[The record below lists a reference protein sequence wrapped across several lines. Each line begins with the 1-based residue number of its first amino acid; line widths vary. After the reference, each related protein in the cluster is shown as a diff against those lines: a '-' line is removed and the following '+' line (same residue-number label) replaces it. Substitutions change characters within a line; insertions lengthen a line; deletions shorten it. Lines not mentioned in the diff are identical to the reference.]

1 MKKLLSGRIAS
12 LEESATLAL
21 NAKVKQMQAEGREV
35 FNLTAG
41 ELDFSTP
48 DYIQKSVAGQLDQNK
63 YTAAAGLP
71 GLRQA
76 IAQYENKRLGLSSI
90 EAANIV
96 VTAGAKTGLYGL
108 LQVLLN
114 PGDEVILPIPAWVS
128 YVHMITLAGGQAIP
142 VPLTPKADLDAETIK
157 KSLTPKTKLIIINS
171 PHNPTGAVFSKKA
184 LTNLARTI
192 KGKPVMVISDE
203 IYATLTYG
211 KQFVSIAEL
220 GLPLKQT
227 LIINGFSKS
236 QALTGWRIG
245 YAVAPT
251 EIASALTSFLSHATG
266 NAALPGQLA
275 ALAALK
281 KNNQPQGLGVLKK
294 RERLVE
300 TQLKKTKAIRFSP
313 PGGAFYFWLDIR
325 SLTKNSTNWC
335 EQLLHKTGVA
345 LVPGDAFFAPG
356 FARLSFAADEKVLA
370 EAMQRLRQFVE
381 KR

>member
-1 MKKLLSGRIAS
+1 
-12 LEESATLAL
+12 
-21 NAKVKQMQAEGREV
+21 MQAEGREV

-48 DYIQKSVAGQLDQNK
+48 DYIQKSVASQLDQNK
-63 YTAAAGLP
+63 YTAAAGLE

-76 IAQYENKRLGLSSI
+76 IAQYENKRLGLRTI

-157 KSLTPKTKLIIINS
+157 KALTPKTKLIIINS

-245 YAVAPT
+245 YTVAPA
-251 EIASALTSFLSHATG
+251 EIASALTSFLSHASG
-266 NAALPGQLA
+266 NAPLPGQLA
-275 ALAALK
+275 ALAALQK
-281 KNNQPQGLGVLKK
+281 GNQPQSLGVLKK

-345 LVPGDAFFAPG
+345 MVPGDAFFAPG
-356 FARLSFAADEKVLA
+356 FVRLSFTADEKILA
-370 EAMQRLRQFVE
+370 EALKRLRQFVE
-381 KR
+381 KK

>member
-1 MKKLLSGRIAS
+1 MQKLLSGRVAS

-48 DYIQKSVAGQLDQNK
+48 DYIQKSVASQLDQNK

-157 KSLTPKTKLIIINS
+157 KALTPKTKLIIINS

-220 GLPLKQT
+220 GLPL
-227 LIINGFSKS
+227 
-236 QALTGWRIG
+236 
-245 YAVAPT
+245 
-251 EIASALTSFLSHATG
+251 
-266 NAALPGQLA
+266 
-275 ALAALK
+275 
-281 KNNQPQGLGVLKK
+281 
-294 RERLVE
+294 
-300 TQLKKTKAIRFSP
+300 
-313 PGGAFYFWLDIR
+313 
-325 SLTKNSTNWC
+325 
-335 EQLLHKTGVA
+335 
-345 LVPGDAFFAPG
+345 
-356 FARLSFAADEKVLA
+356 
-370 EAMQRLRQFVE
+370 
-381 KR
+381 